1 MQSFKYEEKT
11 VIFSVVQG
19 VVLGQTKY
27 TETHVSSSGGGGY
40 VGKHGGKIEAPTI
53 DSEIIT
59 KHEFWLKKSDGVE
72 QCIKLTDCDIPV
84 RTGQQVSV
92 ISAKLQDSHKKQF
105 VALIN
110 HNAKRHWMINSAEKL
125 NKQLG
130 IETPTGMSLMLSIG
144 IWFLV
149 GIIFSSVIFGGLVA
163 FVTFVT
169 RAIMKTN
176 RITEVNDN
184 LKKHINQLIRDIE
197 SQF

>member
-1 MQSFKYEEKT
+1 MQIFKYQEKNI
-11 VIFSVVQG
+11 IFSVIQG

-59 KHEFWLKKSDGVE
+59 KHEFWIKKSDGVE

-84 RTGQQVSV
+84 RTGQHVSV
-92 ISAKLQDSHKKQF
+92 ISAKLQDSNKKQF

-110 HNAKRHWMINSAEKL
+110 HNAKRHWMINTAEEL

-130 IETPTGMSLMLSIG
+130 IETITGMSLMISIG
-144 IWFLV
+144 IWFLL
-149 GIIFSSVIFGGLVA
+149 GMLFSSVIFGGLVA
-163 FVTFVT
+163 FITLAT

-176 RITEVNDN
+176 KITEVNDN
-184 LKKHINQLIRDIE
+184 LKKHITQLIRDTE
-197 SQF
+197 SQC